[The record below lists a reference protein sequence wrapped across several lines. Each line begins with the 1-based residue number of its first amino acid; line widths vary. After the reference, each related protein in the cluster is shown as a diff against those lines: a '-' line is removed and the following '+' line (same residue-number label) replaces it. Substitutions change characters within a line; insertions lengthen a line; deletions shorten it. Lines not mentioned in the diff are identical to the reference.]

1 MKDLL
6 MIGAAVLAAITALV
20 VMIRRSDGDCLP

>member
-6 MIGAAVLAAITALV
+6 MVGAAVLAAITTFGV
-20 VMIRRSDGDCLP
+20 IIRRTGGECMP